1 MEDKESVTS
10 SESSIKEKE
19 FTISIGEEDYILTFI
34 NSDDSIIFN
43 AKLDIDFTFQY
54 ENVLKIEQLKEIS
67 NWFNSFSSSE
77 EILEQLVK
85 LMDDEKINFNLE
97 ENMVKMTFN
106 IENENEFYIYLERK
120 ELTKD
125 EIIDNLTKENK
136 ELKIRVNN
144 LEDDL
149 TSFEE
154 RLYLLEKELKKDSG
168 EKHEK
173 KGKKGKKEKKDKKE
187 KEKSKSGK
195 NEIFKSDII
204 NEEDK
209 KTLEAWFNL
218 DKNKVIKLLYKAS
231 KNGDNYG
238 DFYKFCGNKGPTI
251 IIILTKNGHRF
262 GGFTKISWK
271 NPKNGADNYK
281 YYEDKDAFIFSLDK
295 KKKYILKS
303 DKIKFAVCM
312 WSDQGPS
319 FGDGN
324 DIQISN
330 NCLHNNDS
338 YNNSP
343 SSYQTEKYELNG
355 GKYNFT
361 VQDYEVYSIK

>member
-43 AKLDIDFTFQY
+43 VKLDIDFTFQY
-54 ENVLKIEQLKEIS
+54 ENVLKVEQLKEIS
-67 NWFNSFSSSE
+67 IWFNSFSSSE

-97 ENMVKMTFN
+97 ENTIKMTFN
-106 IENENEFYIYLERK
+106 IENENEFSIYLERK

-154 RLYLLEKELKKDSG
+154 RLYLLEKELKKDNG
-168 EKHEK
+168 EKTEK
-173 KGKKGKKEKKDKKE
+173 KGKKERKEKKMK

-209 KTLEAWFNL
+209 KTLEAWFNP
-218 DKNKVIKLLYKAS
+218 DKNKYI
-231 KNGDNYG
+231 
-238 DFYKFCGNKGPTI
+238 FYKIIVI
-251 IIILTKNGHRF
+251 IIFLIN
-262 GGFTKISWK
+262 
-271 NPKNGADNYK
+271 
-281 YYEDKDAFIFSLDK
+281 
-295 KKKYILKS
+295 
-303 DKIKFAVCM
+303 
-312 WSDQGPS
+312 
-319 FGDGN
+319 
-324 DIQISN
+324 
-330 NCLHNNDS
+330 
-338 YNNSP
+338 
-343 SSYQTEKYELNG
+343 
-355 GKYNFT
+355 
-361 VQDYEVYSIK
+361 